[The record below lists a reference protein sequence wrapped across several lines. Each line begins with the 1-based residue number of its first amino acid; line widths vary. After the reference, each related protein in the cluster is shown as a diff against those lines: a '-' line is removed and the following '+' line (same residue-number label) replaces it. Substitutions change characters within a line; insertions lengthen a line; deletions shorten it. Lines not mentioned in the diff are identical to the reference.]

1 MPCELDAVRQAA
13 VQACDGLDGL
23 RDGVVTMPQN
33 CTFDP
38 HSVVGQVYNC
48 SFTGKTTKVTEAA
61 VTIAKATWKGATSPD
76 GDFLWYGLEPGAAFT
91 AVANTRC
98 NNGTCTGVPLGF
110 PQQWITYLLKM
121 DPSFDVS
128 TVNISQFDYLFHQSV
143 NRFDSIIGTS
153 DPDLSYFRKAGGK
166 LITWHGLADSLIAP
180 GTSLDYTKRVY
191 ERDTAAAEYYR
202 YFEAPGLD
210 HCGGGN
216 GWFPGDAMQSLIDW
230 VEKGIAPEIL
240 GAESQGLT
248 AGRKAKLCL
257 WPKRLMYVSGDPND
271 ASSFECR

>member
-1 MPCELDAVRQAA
+1 LDAIRQAA
-13 VQACDGLDGL
+13 VQACDELDGL

-38 HSVVGQVYNC
+38 RSVVGQVYNC
-48 SFTGKTTKVTEAA
+48 SFTGKSTIVTEAA
-61 VTIAKATWKGATSPD
+61 STIAKATWKGATSPA
-76 GDFLWYGLEPGAAFT
+76 PFT
-91 AVANTRC
+91 AVANTVC
-98 NNGTCTGVPLGF
+98 NNGTCAGVPLGF

-121 DPSFDVS
+121 DPDFDVS

-153 DPDLSYFRKAGGK
+153 DPDLSYFQKVGGK
-166 LITWHGLADSLIAP
+166 LITWHGLADSLIPP

-191 ERDTAAAEYYR
+191 ERDYAATDYYR

-216 GWFPGDAMQSLIDW
+216 GWFPGNAMQSLIDW
-230 VEKGIAPEIL
+230 VENGVAPETL
-240 GAESQGLT
+240 KAESQGTT
-248 AGRKAKLCL
+248 AGRKATLCL
-257 WPKRLMYVSGDPND
+257 WPKKLLYVSDDPND
-271 ASSFECR
+271 ASSFACR